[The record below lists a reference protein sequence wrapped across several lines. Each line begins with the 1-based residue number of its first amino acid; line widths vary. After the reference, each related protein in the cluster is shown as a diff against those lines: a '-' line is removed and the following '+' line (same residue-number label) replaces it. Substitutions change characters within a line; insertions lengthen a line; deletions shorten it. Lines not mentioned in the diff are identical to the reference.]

1 MSECIQ
7 KEDEMFGFNN
17 AVDEA
22 VWKIVF
28 ETTKQLTGKKQL
40 EDEVKKAMM
49 PQTTQAAVWIT

>member
-1 MSECIQ
+1 
-7 KEDEMFGFNN
+7 MFGFNN

-49 PQTTQAAVWIT
+49 PQTTQAAV